1 MNKQRI
7 VKIGLA
13 LVLAAAA
20 GFYLER
26 GPRSPDT
33 TAVTGAGEGEVLRL
47 LRQPRSLPDIGFADG
62 DGRPTRL
69 SNFRGKVILLNIW
82 ATWCVPCRKEMPALD
97 RLQAS
102 LGGPDFEVLAL
113 SVDRDGLPAAKAFY
127 LQTGIRQLR
136 VYIDQ
141 SGQALS
147 DLGATAIPTTL
158 LIDRHGNE
166 IGRKIGPAEWDGP
179 ALIKVISDHLDTP
192 AKPAELSGKSTNCRG
207 SVSVSTLPTEP
218 GACAEG

>member
-1 MNKQRI
+1 MNKERI

-26 GPRSPDT
+26 GPRSPG
-33 TAVTGAGEGEVLRL
+33 TAGVTGVGEGEVLRL
-47 LRQPRSLPDIGFADG
+47 LREPRSLPYIGFTDG
-62 DGRPTRL
+62 DGRPTQF
-69 SNFRGKVILLNIW
+69 SSFRGKVILLNIW

-102 LGGPDFEVLAL
+102 LGGPDFAVIAL
-113 SVDRDGLPAAKAFY
+113 SVDSDGLPAVKAFY

-136 VYIDQ
+136 IYIDK

-147 DLGATAIPTTL
+147 DLGATGIPTTL

-166 IGRKIGPAEWDGP
+166 IGRKIGPAEWDSP
-179 ALIKVISDHLDTP
+179 ALVKVIRDHLDAP
-192 AKPAELSGKSTNCRG
+192 AKPAELSGKSPLN
-207 SVSVSTLPTEP
+207 SP
-218 GACAEG
+218 